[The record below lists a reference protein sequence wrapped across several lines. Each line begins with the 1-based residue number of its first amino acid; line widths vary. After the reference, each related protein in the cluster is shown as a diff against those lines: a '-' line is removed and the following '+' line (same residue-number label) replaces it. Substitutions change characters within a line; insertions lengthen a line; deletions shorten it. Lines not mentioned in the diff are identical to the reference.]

1 VPARIAY
8 RLDRRRLGLPFGKGR
23 RPALRI
29 LILAAVTLPLTTLS
43 LTIQNG
49 AQAAPTR
56 TAQLKAQLDKL
67 NQQADQLVEAYDQAK
82 NDLDHTRGLLDS
94 LQSDAAAAG
103 QTLVGLQQQI
113 GERAAAAYMEGPGNA
128 LASLLNGSNPADA
141 IDRIQLLD
149 MLAQQD
155 GDLAA
160 ALRVA
165 GKNFGARK
173 SALEAAEREQA
184 AALTKLAKKK
194 AAAEAA
200 AAKTQRLL
208 DSLQATDR
216 NALLGAIDGASGK
229 LPPITATG
237 AVAAV
242 LRYAYLQVGKPYAF
256 GAAGPSAFDCSGL
269 TMRAWQQAGVSLPH
283 SSSGQYSITTRV
295 SRSQLMPGDLV
306 FYYSPISHV
315 AIYVGGG
322 MQIAATHTGD
332 FVRLQ
337 AIHSGV
343 VGYGRP

>member
-1 VPARIAY
+1 LP
-8 RLDRRRLGLPFGKGR
+8 LGRR

-43 LTIQNG
+43 LSIQTG

-67 NQQADQLVEAYDQAK
+67 NQQADQLVEAYDKAKDDLGRTQAVLK
-82 NDLDHTRGLLDS
+82 S
-94 LQSDAAAAG
+94 LKSDEVQAG
-103 QTLVGLQQQI
+103 QTLQQLQQRL
-113 GERAAAAYMEGPGNA
+113 GDRAAVAYMQGPGNA
-128 LASLLNGSNPADA
+128 LASLLNGGNPADT
-141 IDRIQLLD
+141 IDRMQLLD

-173 SALEAAEREQA
+173 AALQAAEAEQA
-184 AALTKLAKKK
+184 ASLAALAKKRD
-194 AAAEAA
+194 AAQAT

-208 DSLQATDR
+208 DSLQAADR
-216 NALLGAIDGASGK
+216 TALLGAAPSATKPPPINASG
-229 LPPITATG
+229 
-237 AVAAV
+237 AVKAV
-242 LRYAYLQVGKPYAF
+242 LAYAYAQVGKPYAF
-256 GAAGPSAFDCSGL
+256 GAAGPSSFDCSGL
-269 TMRAWQQAGVSLPH
+269 TMMAWAQAGVSLPH
-283 SSSGQYSITTRV
+283 SSSGQYDAVAHV
-295 SRSQLMPGDLV
+295 SLSQKQPGDLL

-315 AIYVGGG
+315 AIYVGNG

-337 AIHSGV
+337 AIHSGLV
-343 VGYGRP
+343 AAGRP